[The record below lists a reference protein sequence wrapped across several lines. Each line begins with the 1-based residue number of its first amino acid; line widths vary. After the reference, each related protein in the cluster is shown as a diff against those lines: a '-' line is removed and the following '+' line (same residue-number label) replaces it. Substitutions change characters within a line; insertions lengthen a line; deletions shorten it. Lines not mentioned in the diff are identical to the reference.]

1 MNDKEKYANNDKN
14 THRVFVRN
22 KITQFKDR
30 LRQAMGSESGNS
42 LAKRCGISEAAI
54 RTYLSGK
61 TYPSLDKLA
70 LLAEKCEVS
79 IEWLANGSNVD
90 SAPEVPEVKEVPKHV
105 TETQEKVWLEFL
117 HRMTP
122 DERDAVIAR
131 VVRLGLG
138 VILQPS
144 STDNKQEQSSE
155 DALEKLDVSGHALL
169 VARMYDSLTDE
180 QRQRFLE
187 SIRGEEQKETDRHL
201 SGKSKAS

>member
-1 MNDKEKYANNDKN
+1 MNDKEKNASNDKSMN
-14 THRVFVRN
+14 RVFIRN

-30 LRQAMGSESGNS
+30 LRQAMGNESGNS

-90 SAPEVPEVKEVPKHV
+90 SVPELKEIPEHV

-122 DERDAVIAR
+122 DERDAIIAR
-131 VVRLGLG
+131 VVRLGLASL
-138 VILQPS
+138 LQVLP
-144 STDNKQEQSSE
+144 TDSKQEQSPE
-155 DALEKLDVSGHALL
+155 DQSISNHALF

-187 SIRGEEQKETDRHL
+187 SIREEEQKDTDRHL

>member
-1 MNDKEKYANNDKN
+1 MNDKEKYASNDKN
-14 THRVFVRN
+14 IHRVFIRN
-22 KITQFKDR
+22 EITQFKDR

-79 IEWLANGSNVD
+79 IEWLANGSDVD
-90 SAPEVPEVKEVPKHV
+90 SAPELRKNPEHV

-122 DERDAVIAR
+122 DERDAIIMR

-144 STDNKQEQSSE
+144 STDNNQEQSSE
-155 DALEKLDVSGHALL
+155 EALEKLDVSGHALL

-187 SIRGEEQKETDRHL
+187 SIRGEGQKETDRHL
-201 SGKSKAS
+201 SSKSKAS

>member
-1 MNDKEKYANNDKN
+1 MNDKEKYASNTKN
-14 THRVFVRN
+14 THRVFMRN

-30 LRQAMGSESGNS
+30 LRQAMGNESGNS

-90 SAPEVPEVKEVPKHV
+90 NAPEVKEVPKHV

-138 VILQPS
+138 AILQP
-144 STDNKQEQSSE
+144 SSE
-155 DALEKLDVSGHALL
+155 DALEKRDVSGHALL
-169 VARMYDSLTDE
+169 VARIYESLTDE

-187 SIRGEEQKETDRHL
+187 SIEGEEQKDIDRHL

>member
-1 MNDKEKYANNDKN
+1 MNDKEKNANDDKSM
-14 THRVFVRN
+14 HRVFIRN
-22 KITQFKDR
+22 EITQFKDR
-30 LRQAMGSESGNS
+30 LRQAMGNESGNS

-90 SAPEVPEVKEVPKHV
+90 SAPELKEIPEHV

-122 DERDAVIAR
+122 DERDAIIAK
-131 VVRLGLG
+131 VVRLGLASL
-138 VILQPS
+138 LQISP
-144 STDNKQEQSSE
+144 TDSKQEQLPE
-155 DALEKLDVSGHALL
+155 DQSISNHALF

-187 SIRGEEQKETDRHL
+187 SIRDEGQKDTDRHL

>member
-1 MNDKEKYANNDKN
+1 MNDKEKYASNDKN
-14 THRVFVRN
+14 IHRVFIRN
-22 KITQFKDR
+22 EITQFKDR

-42 LAKRCGISEAAI
+42 LAKRCDISEAAI

-79 IEWLANGSNVD
+79 IEWLANGSDVD
-90 SAPEVPEVKEVPKHV
+90 SAPELRKNPEHV

-122 DERDAVIAR
+122 DERDAIIMR

-144 STDNKQEQSSE
+144 STDNNQEQSSE
-155 DALEKLDVSGHALL
+155 EALEKLDVSGHALL

-187 SIRGEEQKETDRHL
+187 SIRGEGQKETDRHL
-201 SGKSKAS
+201 SSKSKAS

>member
-1 MNDKEKYANNDKN
+1 MNNKEKNASDDKKI
-14 THRVFVRN
+14 HRAFIRN

-30 LRQAMGSESGNS
+30 LRQAMGNESGNS

-70 LLAEKCEVS
+70 LLAKKCEVS

-90 SAPEVPEVKEVPKHV
+90 SVPELKEIPEHV
-105 TETQEKVWLEFL
+105 TETQEKIWLEFL

-122 DERDAVIAR
+122 DERDAIIAR
-131 VVRLGLG
+131 VVRLGLASL
-138 VILQPS
+138 LQVSP
-144 STDNKQEQSSE
+144 TDSKQEQSQRDLPE
-155 DALEKLDVSGHALL
+155 DQSISNHALF

-187 SIRGEEQKETDRHL
+187 SIREEEQKDTDRHL

>member
-1 MNDKEKYANNDKN
+1 MNDKENHANNDKSI
-14 THRVFVRN
+14 HRVFVRN

-79 IEWLANGSNVD
+79 IEWLANGSNAD
-90 SAPEVPEVKEVPKHV
+90 SATKLKEIPEHV

-138 VILQPS
+138 VILQPLP
-144 STDNKQEQSSE
+144 TDSNQEQESGE
-155 DALEKLDVSGHALL
+155 AFDKLDVSSHALL
-169 VARMYDSLTDE
+169 VARMYDSLTNE

-187 SIRGEEQKETDRHL
+187 SIREEEQKDTDRHL